1 MIHQRV
7 IFEMKLMRTVLPW
20 MVILT
25 LCVLPGCKGK
35 KATSDKA
42 RGAGSGTALVAD
54 GKAAAHTWLPPNR
67 SGSKFVID
75 SVRSYDKE
83 TIYELLN
90 GGADAFIDAGLVS
103 LLHVRIKDAAG
114 KFTACEVQV
123 MDLGSP
129 GSARA
134 LLAKEKPTGGRPVK
148 LGDRA
153 FATKGT
159 VLFVKGRF
167 LVQVGVQPM
176 GKLTWAPAAEI
187 ARRVIATPKARW

>member
-1 MIHQRV
+1 M
-7 IFEMKLMRTVLPW
+7 T
-20 MVILT
+20 ILT

-35 KATSDKA
+35 KATS
-42 RGAGSGTALVAD
+42 RGKTGGPAGSALVAD
-54 GKAAAHTWLPPNR
+54 AKAAARSWLPPNR
-67 SGSKFVID
+67 DGSKFVID
-75 SVRSYDKE
+75 TVRSYDAE

-90 GGADAFIDAGLVS
+90 GGADAFIDAGLVT

-123 MDLGSP
+123 MDLGSSK
-129 GSARA
+129 SARA

-153 FATKGT
+153 FASKGT

-167 LVQVGVQPM
+167 LVQVGVQPK
-176 GKLTWAPAAEI
+176 GKLQWAPVAEI
-187 ARRVIATPKARW
+187 ARRVIATPNARW